1 MAERGLNKRAQSAG
15 SQKQRRPSAS
25 STSERSKRADV
36 RSQVQSA
43 SVPPKKLTGEQ
54 RGCHLLAQEE
64 KYKLLNAELEV
75 KTTEL
80 VKQAE
85 QLMREQSK
93 VPSKPLSTLLISD
106 NEDEEDSRISRI
118 LRPGTKGKKSDCKRV
133 SLSRADESADVED
146 GDLFL
151 EKLIRGMEE
160 KMKDTDIHDIVGD
173 DHDVLNAGDNVGSAV
188 SEAQMRVLNAKLRIM
203 HEELDQLSRECYR
216 KDNQNAELS
225 AKIKE
230 MEVDRA
236 KGQKTTSAQQKQ
248 IEKHR
253 ALAEESTKKCDD
265 LQLQVSGLK
274 KEIENLNRSNKQA
287 GAVHSAAEVRLNR
300 ALEEVERL
308 KTQLNQMKQTN
319 KDNISTDNQSKE
331 NLLAENKML
340 KKQKAELVVG
350 FKKQLKLIDILKR
363 QKMHFEAAK
372 LLSFTEDE
380 FLKALDWGKS

>member
-1 MAERGLNKRAQSAG
+1 MQHTLSFERAAFVSALSVSMAERSLNKKAQSAA
-15 SQKQRRPSAS
+15 SQRCPSSS
-25 STSERSKRADV
+25 STSERSKRAEV
-36 RSQVQSA
+36 RPRVQSA
-43 SVPPKKLTGEQ
+43 SGPQKKLPGEQ
-54 RGCHLLAQEE
+54 TGCHLLAQEE
-64 KYKLLNAELEV
+64 KYKLLNAELEA
-75 KTTEL
+75 KTTEI

-93 VPSKPLSTLLISD
+93 VLSKPLSNLLPSD
-106 NEDEEDSRISRI
+106 NEDEEDSR
-118 LRPGTKGKKSDCKRV
+118 
-133 SLSRADESADVED
+133 SLSPADESADVED
-146 GDLFL
+146 SGDLFL
-151 EKLIRGMEE
+151 AKLIRGMEE

-173 DHDVLNAGDNVGSAV
+173 DHDVFNAGDNVGSAV
-188 SEAQMRVLNAKLRIM
+188 SEAQKRVLNAKLRIM
-203 HEELDQLSRECYR
+203 HEELDQLSCECYR

-225 AKIKE
+225 AKIKA
-230 MEVDRA
+230 MEADRA
-236 KGQKTTSAQQKQ
+236 KGEKTTSTQQKQ

-253 ALAEESTKKCDD
+253 ALAEESTKKCDG
-265 LQLQVSGLK
+265 LQIEVSGLK

-287 GAVHSAAEVRLNR
+287 GAVYSTAEVRLNR

-308 KTQLNQMKQTN
+308 KTQLNKMKQTN

-331 NLLAENKML
+331 NLLAENQML